1 LSKLTIIISTLNR
14 PTLENSLLSIRS
26 QSIASLKIIYV
37 TTPNL
42 QNDIES
48 IHKNLIPN
56 TNYQIFSTDKHL
68 YGSLNLG
75 LKNVDSEFVSFL
87 HDDDWLGSN
96 FFNKSIELLED
107 NPEINWCFGDIWQIQ
122 ENGAAI
128 NLVAD
133 PYYFVG
139 LELAPP
145 RIWHPAA
152 VYRKKLFHVEMVGQ
166 YRDEINKVELKIASD
181 YDWFL
186 RANKLGFKG
195 TKVNEMEYFMRTGG
209 LSSVNHER
217 SISEC
222 ILIVSDLFP
231 SSGIVKHWLSTYQHF
246 FTKSAKLVTLIN
258 AIHKY
263 VPKFIKSSF
272 KNRISK
278 YLVFKSLI
286 RK

>member
-1 LSKLTIIISTLNR
+1 LTVIIATLNR
-14 PTLENSLLSIRS
+14 PTLEDSLLSIRS
-26 QSIASLKIIYV
+26 QSISSLKIIYV

-42 QNDIES
+42 RNDIES
-48 IHKNLIPN
+48 VHKRLIPN

-75 LKNVDSEFVSFL
+75 LKNTDSEFVSFL

-96 FFNKSIELLED
+96 FFDKSIKLLED
-107 NPEINWCFGDIWQIQ
+107 NPEINWCFGDIWEIQ
-122 ENGAAI
+122 ENGLAI
-128 NLVAD
+128 RRVSD

-139 LELAPP
+139 LEFATP

-152 VYRKKLFHVEMVGQ
+152 VYRKKLFHVEMVGH
-166 YRDEINKVELKIASD
+166 YRVTINKVELKIASD

-186 RANKLGFKG
+186 RANKLGLKG

-209 LSSVNHER
+209 LSTVNHEL
-217 SISEC
+217 SLSEC
-222 ILIVSDLFP
+222 LIIVSDLFP
-231 SSGIVKHWLSTYQHF
+231 PSGIVQHWLINNQHF
-246 FTKSAKLVTLIN
+246 FKKSSKLVTFIN
-258 AIHKY
+258 FIHKY
-263 VPKFIKSSF
+263 VPKFIKSSL

-278 YLVFKSLI
+278 YLAINSSI

>member
-1 LSKLTIIISTLNR
+1 MATLNR
-14 PTLENSLLSIRS
+14 PTIEDSLLSIRS
-26 QSIASLKIIYV
+26 QRISSLKIIYV

-42 QNDIES
+42 KSDIES
-48 IHKNLIPN
+48 VHKRLIPN
-56 TNYQIFSTDKHL
+56 TNYQIFSTDKYL

-75 LKNVDSEFVSFL
+75 LKNADSEFVSFL

-96 FFNKSIELLED
+96 FFSRSIKLLED
-107 NPEINWCFGDIWQIQ
+107 NSEINWCFGDIWEIQ
-122 ENGAAI
+122 ENGLA
-128 NLVAD
+128 LRRVAD

-139 LELAPP
+139 LELATP

-152 VYRKKLFHVEMVGQ
+152 VYRKKLFDRELVGE
-166 YRDEINKVELKIASD
+166 YRVVVNNVELRIASD

-209 LSSVNHER
+209 LSTVNHER

-222 ILIVSDLFP
+222 MLIVSDLFP
-231 SSGIVKHWLSTYQHF
+231 SSGIVKQWLITHEHF
-246 FTKSAKLVTLIN
+246 FDKSDKLVTFIN
-258 AIHKY
+258 IFHKY
-263 VPKFIKSSF
+263 VPKFIKSTI
-272 KNRISK
+272 KNIVLRFIATQS
-278 YLVFKSLI
+278 SI